1 MTYLNDVTDAGGT
14 EFCHQNLIVQP
25 KKGLTLIW
33 PADWTFTHRGVPS
46 PTQEKIITTGWSRA
60 ASKSLQRDCAWDSR
74 VDFRTGSISRSL
86 RE

>member
-1 MTYLNDVTDAGGT
+1 VS
-14 EFCHQNLIVQP
+14 P

-60 ASKSLQRDCAWDSR
+60 VLEINRND
-74 VDFRTGSISRSL
+74 VGLTGRFP
-86 RE
+86 RRFNFT

>member
-1 MTYLNDVTDAGGT
+1 MSGRFSDFESLEDVAAASMASRLRRSRAGGT

-46 PTQEKIITTGWSRA
+46 PTQEKIITTGW
-60 ASKSLQRDCAWDSR
+60 
-74 VDFRTGSISRSL
+74 FNFT
-86 RE
+86 

>member
-1 MTYLNDVTDAGGT
+1 MVAFRILSLWKTSGPSRRVGEHAVASMASRLRRSRAGGT

-46 PTQEKIITTGWSRA
+46 PTQEKIITTGW
-60 ASKSLQRDCAWDSR
+60 
-74 VDFRTGSISRSL
+74 FNFT
-86 RE
+86 